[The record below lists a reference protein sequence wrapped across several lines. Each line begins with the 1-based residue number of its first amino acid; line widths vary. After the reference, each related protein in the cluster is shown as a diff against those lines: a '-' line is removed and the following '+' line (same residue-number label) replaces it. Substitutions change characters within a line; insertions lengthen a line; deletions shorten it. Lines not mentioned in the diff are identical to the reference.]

1 MKNKTNKIAIKLNN
15 ISKSYI
21 KNKKK
26 IEILKDI
33 SYEFE
38 YGKIYCIY
46 GKSGVGKTTLIE
58 MIGTIKNVDCGNIT
72 IDNICLQE
80 MTEIEQSNLR
90 KNKIGFIFQAF
101 NLIDNLNILE
111 NVLLPT
117 CFDNKE
123 KNNQNI
129 IKAKQILKK
138 LGLETR
144 KRHYPKELSGGE
156 QQRVAI
162 ARALINEPNI
172 ILADEPTAALDSDTT
187 NEIMNI
193 LKQLA
198 NKGKCIIIVSHESS
212 IRKFADVNLILTKND
227 LKVGKK
233 YE

>member
-1 MKNKTNKIAIKLNN
+1 MKNKTDKIAIKLNK

-38 YGKIYCIY
+38 YGKTYCIY

-58 MIGTIKNVDCGNIT
+58 MIGAIKNVDCGSIT
-72 IDNICLQE
+72 IDNVCLQKI
-80 MTEIEQSNLR
+80 TENEQSNLR
-90 KNKIGFIFQAF
+90 KNKIGFIFQSF

-117 CFDNKE
+117 CFENKQ

-129 IKAKQILKK
+129 INAKQILNK

-144 KRHYPKELSGGE
+144 KQHYPKELSGGE

-162 ARALINEPNI
+162 ARALINNPNI
-172 ILADEPTAALDSDTT
+172 ILADEPTAALDSTTT

-193 LKQLA
+193 LKHLA
-198 NKGKCIIIVSHESS
+198 SNGKCIIIVSHENS
-212 IRKFADVNLILTKND
+212 IRKFVDVSLMLTKNG
-227 LKVGKK
+227 LKAGEK

>member
-1 MKNKTNKIAIKLNN
+1 MKNKTNKIAIKLNK

-58 MIGTIKNVDCGNIT
+58 IIGAIKNVDYGNVT
-72 IDNICLQE
+72 IDNICLQKMPE
-80 MTEIEQSNLR
+80 NERSNLR
-90 KNKIGFIFQAF
+90 KNKIGFIFQSF
-101 NLIDNLNILE
+101 NLIDNLNVLE

-117 CFDNKE
+117 CFENIQKNKQ
-123 KNNQNI
+123 KVIN
-129 IKAKQILKK
+129 AKQILNK
-138 LGLETR
+138 LGLEPR
-144 KRHYPKELSGGE
+144 KQHYPKELSGGE

-172 ILADEPTAALDSDTT
+172 ILADEPTAALDATTT
-187 NEIMNI
+187 NEIMHI
-193 LKQLA
+193 LKQQA
-198 NKGKCIIIVSHESS
+198 VNGKCIIIVSHENS
-212 IRKFADVNLILTKND
+212 IRKFVDVSLILTKNG
-227 LKVGKK
+227 LKVGEK

>member
-1 MKNKTNKIAIKLNN
+1 MKNKTNKIAIKLNK

-58 MIGTIKNVDCGNIT
+58 IIGAIKNVDYGNVT
-72 IDNICLQE
+72 IDNICLQKMPE
-80 MTEIEQSNLR
+80 NERSNLR
-90 KNKIGFIFQAF
+90 KNKIGFIFQSF
-101 NLIDNLNILE
+101 NLIDNLNVLE

-117 CFDNKE
+117 CFENIQKNKQ
-123 KNNQNI
+123 KVIN
-129 IKAKQILKK
+129 AKQILNK
-138 LGLETR
+138 LGLEPR
-144 KRHYPKELSGGE
+144 KQHYPKELSGGE

-172 ILADEPTAALDSDTT
+172 ILADEPTAALDATTT

-193 LKQLA
+193 LKQQA
-198 NKGKCIIIVSHESS
+198 VNGKCIIIVSHENS
-212 IRKFADVNLILTKND
+212 IRKFVDVSLILTKNG
-227 LKVGKK
+227 LKVGEK